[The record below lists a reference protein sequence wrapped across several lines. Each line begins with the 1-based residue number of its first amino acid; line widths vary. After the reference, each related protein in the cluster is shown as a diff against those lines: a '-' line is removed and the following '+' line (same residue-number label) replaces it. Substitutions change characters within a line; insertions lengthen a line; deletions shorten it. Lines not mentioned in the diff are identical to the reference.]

1 MPALSRPV
9 TPAVPAVDGGGGPAL
24 SRPVTAAF
32 SAVTFVGVL
41 SGETIAGQPLGA
53 PGPLAVATTLAALLW
68 LQRRW
73 PVTGLL
79 LGVATVAGQRS
90 ADLTV
95 AGWLWPATFLY
106 VAALLAARPRTTLVI
121 VVAAVHAV
129 CAFNLDW
136 NVLQHSPGRAMA
148 AVGTESLWLAAVVA
162 GTLSYRNWLG
172 WRDEILQRMRADL
185 EEQRTAERLRV
196 AQEVHDTV
204 AHTLAVVG
212 VHINVAADALDAA
225 QEETAAREA
234 REALRLAQDVRRKAM
249 ADLSSL
255 VGVLRDERR
264 PPAAPLPLGELA
276 ERVRETGLDTI
287 LTVTGDE
294 ESCPLPVRLVTSAI
308 VREALTN
315 TVRHAVATRVT
326 VTVHYGAPT
335 EVAVRDDGRGPDE
348 RPSGHN
354 TEGHNADTHGDDGHG
369 ARVAGH
375 GLAGLAE
382 RVAALGGG
390 FSAGAADGGGFLV
403 RASIPA

>member
-1 MPALSRPV
+1 M
-9 TPAVPAVDGGGGPAL
+9 PAL

-32 SAVTFVGVL
+32 SVLTFVGVL
-41 SGETIAGQPLGA
+41 SGAALAGQPLGA
-53 PGPLAVATTLAALLW
+53 PGPVSLATTLAGLLW

-73 PVTGLL
+73 PVAGLL
-79 LGVATVAGQRS
+79 LGISTVAALRT

-106 VAALLAARPRTTLVI
+106 VTALLAARPRTRLVI
-121 VVAAVHAV
+121 VVAAVHAL
-129 CAFNLDW
+129 CAFNFEW
-136 NVLQHSPGRAMA
+136 TVLQHPAGRAMA
-148 AVGTESLWLAAVVA
+148 AVGTESLWIGAVVA
-162 GTLSYRNWLG
+162 ATLSYRNWLG
-172 WRDEILQRMRADL
+172 WRDEILQRLRADL

-212 VHINVAADALDAA
+212 VHVNVAADALDSAP
-225 QEETAAREA
+225 EEA
-234 REALRLAQDVRRKAM
+234 REALRLAQEVRRKAM

-276 ERVRETGLDTI
+276 ERVRGTGLDTV

-294 ESCPLPVRLVTSAI
+294 EGCPLPVLLVTSAI

-315 TVRHAVATRVT
+315 AVRHAAAAKVT
-326 VTVHYGAPT
+326 VTVHYGAVT
-335 EVAVRDDGRGPDE
+335 EVTVRDDGRGPAG
-348 RPSGHN
+348 RP
-354 TEGHNADTHGDDGHG
+354 
-369 ARVAGH
+369 AGH

-382 RVAALGGG
+382 RVAALGGE